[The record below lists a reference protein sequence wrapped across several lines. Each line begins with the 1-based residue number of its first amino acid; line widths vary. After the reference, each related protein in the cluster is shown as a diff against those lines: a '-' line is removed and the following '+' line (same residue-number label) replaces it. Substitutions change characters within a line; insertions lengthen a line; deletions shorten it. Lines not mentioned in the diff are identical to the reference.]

1 MINEIDMLHERHS
14 ADQVW
19 EILLTLVMQ
28 TIKKDILA
36 IKSERL
42 GGYAKS
48 NDFKVGKLGNN
59 TTTWYVSE
67 FATAASS
74 ESTTSKYF
82 FDIPLKIRNFAV

>member
-1 MINEIDMLHERHS
+1 MINEIDVLHERHS

-19 EILLTLVMQ
+19 KILLTLMVQ
-28 TIKKDILA
+28 TIKKEILA

-67 FATAASS
+67 FIYTIGAKS
-74 ESTTSKYF
+74 F
-82 FDIPLKIRNFAV
+82 QIPRILT